1 MAIEFNN
8 LGTMLQ
14 DKGGLDQVLDYA
26 KLALTIDKESKDM
39 PQVALDYFNLD
50 SICNLK
56 QNNEKELVYL
66 KKINQI
72 LESSRTFKNE
82 IYY

>member
-14 DKGGLDQVLDYA
+14 DKGDLDQDLDYT

-39 PQVALDYFNLD
+39 PQVALDNFNLA

-56 QNNEKELVYL
+56 QNNEEELVYI
-66 KKINQI
+66 KKIKQI
-72 LESSRTFKNE
+72 LESSRTFKNG